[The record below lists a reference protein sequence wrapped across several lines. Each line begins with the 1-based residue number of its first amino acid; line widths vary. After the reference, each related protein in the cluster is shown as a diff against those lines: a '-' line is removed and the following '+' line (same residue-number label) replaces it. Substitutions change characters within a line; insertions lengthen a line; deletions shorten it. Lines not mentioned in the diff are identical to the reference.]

1 SHRIS
6 CLAGGFHGN
15 AKIRTPLVQSRG
27 FEPDR
32 RHRRR
37 RLERARRRE
46 RLQPLLSSGPA
57 RSFVARKVFQLAQA
71 QWNATQI
78 KELLLRAVHNEMSIL
93 RRRDTRDPYKNLGG
107 RAVQSSSSGL
117 ISIFP

>member
-1 SHRIS
+1 MATLRSTRRSFNPEALSQIAVIVDDVWKE
-6 CLAGGFHGN
+6 LAAESAFS
-15 AKIRTPLVQSRG
+15 PS
-27 FEPDR
+27 
-32 RHRRR
+32 
-37 RLERARRRE
+37 
-46 RLQPLLSSGPA
+46 LSSGPP

-93 RRRDTRDPYKNLGG
+93 RRSDTRDPYENLGG
-107 RAVQSSSSGL
+107 RAVHSSSSVL